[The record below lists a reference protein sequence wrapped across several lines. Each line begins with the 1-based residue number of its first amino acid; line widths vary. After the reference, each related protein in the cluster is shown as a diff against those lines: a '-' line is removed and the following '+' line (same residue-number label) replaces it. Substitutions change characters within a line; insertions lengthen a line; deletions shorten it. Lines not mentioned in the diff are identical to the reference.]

1 MTSFSTTDIAVFY
14 NHEAQAIFA
23 LFLSNPDLYKD
34 YSKQRNRQDYLFYAF
49 RKFAADYYH
58 FSEDESV
65 YFSSTRKEAA
75 GEANI
80 CGGGGSGGGSR
91 GRYLKN
97 RYHAAEQTRET
108 HIDAFAKKYG
118 VSFEK
123 GRDPRLFLGVTEI
136 WNHLDRAMEII
147 AASKWSNVVERSYS
161 DASFSTP
168 IPAKLDK
175 LLVPFAIRNRAM
187 QKYRNAQR
195 TPDIVMS
202 SADESEEPETQ
213 ISKTGIV
220 VVLPPEIDEDW

>member
-1 MTSFSTTDIAVFY
+1 MTESAKFDIAVFY
-14 NHEAQAIFA
+14 NHEIQSIFA

-34 YSKQRNRQDYLFYAF
+34 YSTQRNRQDYLFYAF

-65 YFSSTRKEAA
+65 YFSSTRKESA

-80 CGGGGSGGGSR
+80 CGGGGGSR
-91 GRYLKN
+91 GRYFKN

-108 HIDAFAKKYG
+108 RINHFAKKYG

-123 GRDPRLFLGVTEI
+123 GRDTRQFLGVTEI
-136 WNHLDRAMEII
+136 WNHLDRAIDI
-147 AASKWSNVVERSYS
+147 LAASKWSNVVGQSYS
-161 DASFSTP
+161 DTSFSTP

-187 QKYRNAQR
+187 QKYRHSQR
-195 TPDIVMS
+195 TPDAFIGKLS
-202 SADESEEPETQ
+202 ASADESEEPDTR
-213 ISKTGIV
+213 TRIV